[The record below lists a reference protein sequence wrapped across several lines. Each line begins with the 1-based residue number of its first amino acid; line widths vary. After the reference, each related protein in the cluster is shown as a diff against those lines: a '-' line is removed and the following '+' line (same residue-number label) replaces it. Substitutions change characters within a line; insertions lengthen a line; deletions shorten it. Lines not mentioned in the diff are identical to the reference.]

1 MYICTCIL
9 YVENV
14 FCKAFA
20 CPVLTNTELKHDIA
34 LAKPRML
41 CASKRH
47 IAGQQ
52 RRLLNTE
59 LKHATAEINPLA
71 QTLACTRALTK
82 TELKHGVLLT
92 KPQML

>member
-1 MYICTCIL
+1 MWRMC
-9 YVENV
+9 
-14 FCKAFA
+14 FA
-20 CPVLTNTELKHDIA
+20 RHLLARVLTNAELKHDIA

-47 IAGQQ
+47 TAGQQ